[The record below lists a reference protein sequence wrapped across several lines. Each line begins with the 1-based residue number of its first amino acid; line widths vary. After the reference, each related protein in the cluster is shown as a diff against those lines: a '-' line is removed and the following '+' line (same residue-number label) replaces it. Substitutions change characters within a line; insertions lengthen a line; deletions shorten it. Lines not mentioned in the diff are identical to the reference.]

1 MAGHRLPTTKAVL
14 DLSAY
19 RGEVWWAA
27 SRVRQRE
34 VAYAPL
40 QIQRRVLRPFL
51 KSCRRRED
59 TLMGIMAN
67 LAKLGI
73 AKKAY
78 DEMKKPEN
86 QAKIKSALSSAKTKV
101 QSRGGNT
108 TRMP

>member
-1 MAGHRLPTTKAVL
+1 
-14 DLSAY
+14 
-19 RGEVWWAA
+19 
-27 SRVRQRE
+27 
-34 VAYAPL
+34 
-40 QIQRRVLRPFL
+40 
-51 KSCRRRED
+51 
-59 TLMGIMAN
+59 MGIMAN